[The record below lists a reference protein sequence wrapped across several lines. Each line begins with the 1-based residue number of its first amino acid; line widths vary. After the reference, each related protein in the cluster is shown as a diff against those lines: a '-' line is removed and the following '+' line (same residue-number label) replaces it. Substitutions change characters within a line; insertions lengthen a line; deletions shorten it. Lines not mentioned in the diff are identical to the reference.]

1 MSLSVN
7 QLLENL
13 IFVSNEKIA
22 NLKVY
27 EPEKK
32 QQINDLE
39 RCVRIYSIVQK
50 DMKPIKK
57 N

>member
-1 MSLSVN
+1 MLNVN
-7 QLLENL
+7 RLLENL

-22 NLKVY
+22 NLKVN

-39 RCVRIYSIVQK
+39 RCVRIYSMVQK
-50 DMKPIKK
+50 DMKPAK